1 MIIIFFFM
9 IFDIF
14 IQCFNYNNN
23 NYLNYNNNNNDESPK
38 NYFYVENCD
47 KNSCKFPNICEDL
60 NKCKCKEG
68 YYDLNNKKTCDYKQ
82 KKFNVLF
89 WFEMILNLGIGHI
102 LIGKKTLGIIKLII
116 SSVAIILFII
126 ILSINNKI
134 SKKKIYLN
142 LFSVIFSLVSLLFY
156 IIDFILIFIF
166 NYYNDNNNVPLI

>member
-9 IFDIF
+9 IFDVFIGDWGLGIGPNPQSPIPNPQSPIPNFILFIF
-14 IQCFNYNNN
+14 
-23 NYLNYNNNNNDESPK
+23 
-38 NYFYVENCD
+38 
-47 KNSCKFPNICEDL
+47 
-60 NKCKCKEG
+60 
-68 YYDLNNKKTCDYKQ
+68 DLNNKKTCDYKQ

>member
-1 MIIIFFFM
+1 MIIIIFFM
-9 IFDIF
+9 IFDVF
-14 IQCFNYNNN
+14 ICFNDS
-23 NYLNYNNNNNDESPK
+23 NYLNYNNNNDEKPK

-47 KNSCKFPNICEDL
+47 KNSCKFPNICENL

-102 LIGKKTLGIIKLII
+102 LIGKKIFGIFKLII

-134 SKKKIYLN
+134 SKNKFYLH

-156 IIDFILIFIF
+156 IIDFILIYIF
-166 NYYNDNNNVPLI
+166 NYYNDNNNVPLK

>member
-1 MIIIFFFM
+1 MIIIIFFL
-9 IFDIF
+9 IFDVF
-14 IQCFNYNNN
+14 ICFNNDNK
-23 NYLNYNNNNNDESPK
+23 YLNYNNNNDEKPK

-47 KNSCKFPNICEDL
+47 KNSCKFPNICEKI

-102 LIGKKTLGIIKLII
+102 LIGKKTLGIFKLII

-134 SKKKIYLN
+134 SKNKFYLH

-156 IIDFILIFIF
+156 IIDFILIYIF
-166 NYYNDNNNVPLI
+166 NYYNDNNNVPLK

>member
-1 MIIIFFFM
+1 MIIIIFFM
-9 IFDIF
+9 IFDVF
-14 IQCFNYNNN
+14 ICFNDS
-23 NYLNYNNNNNDESPK
+23 NYLNYNNNNDEKPK

-47 KNSCKFPNICEDL
+47 KNSCKFPNICENL

-102 LIGKKTLGIIKLII
+102 LIGKKIFGIFKLII

-134 SKKKIYLN
+134 SKNKFYLH

-156 IIDFILIFIF
+156 IIDFILIYIF
-166 NYYNDNNNVPLI
+166 NYYNDNNNVPFK